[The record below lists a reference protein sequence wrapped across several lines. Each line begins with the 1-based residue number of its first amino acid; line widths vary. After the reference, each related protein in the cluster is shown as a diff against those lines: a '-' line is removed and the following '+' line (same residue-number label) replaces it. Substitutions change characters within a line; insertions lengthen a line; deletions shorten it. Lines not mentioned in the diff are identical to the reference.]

1 MVTEALESAE
11 RRMGQSIESLKK
23 ELATIRT
30 GRASSVFLENVMV
43 DYYGAITPLN
53 QLATVMVPQG
63 DLIVVQPWD
72 RQALSMVE
80 KALLKANLGLTP
92 TNDGTVIRLSIPQLT
107 EDRRRD
113 LVKQVKRYL
122 EEGRVAVRNVRRDV
136 MEKLR
141 AMERDKE
148 LSKDEGQRAQNNLQ
162 KYTDFF
168 IGEMETIVAI
178 KETDLMAV

>member
-23 ELATIRT
+23 ELAIIRT
-30 GRASSVFLENVMV
+30 GRASPAFLENVIV
-43 DYYGAITPLN
+43 DYYGALTPLN
-53 QLATVMVPQG
+53 QLATITIPQG
-63 DLIVVQPWD
+63 DLIIVQPWD

-113 LVKQVKRYL
+113 LVKQVKRHL

-148 LSKDEGQRAQNNLQ
+148 LSKDEGQRAQNDLQ
-162 KYTDFF
+162 KRTDFF
-168 IGEMETIVAI
+168 IGEMETIVAN

>member
-1 MVTEALESAE
+1 MVTEALENAE
-11 RRMGQSIESLKK
+11 RRMRQSVESLKK

-30 GRASSVFLENVMV
+30 GRASSAFLENVMV
-43 DYYGAITPLN
+43 DYYGVLTPLN
-53 QLATVMVPQG
+53 QLATITVPQG
-63 DLIVVQPWD
+63 DLIIVQPWD

-113 LVKQVKRYL
+113 LVKQVKRHL

-148 LSKDEGQRAQNNLQ
+148 LSKDEAQRAQNDLQ
-162 KYTDFF
+162 KHPRLGDQSML
-168 IGEMETIVAI
+168 GQR
-178 KETDLMAV
+178 

>member
-11 RRMGQSIESLKK
+11 RRMRQSVESLKK

-30 GRASSVFLENVMV
+30 GRASSTFLENVMV
-43 DYYGAITPLN
+43 DYYGVLTPLN
-53 QLATVMVPQG
+53 QLATITVPQG
-63 DLIVVQPWD
+63 DLIIVQPWD

-113 LVKQVKRYL
+113 LVKQVKRHL

-148 LSKDEGQRAQNNLQ
+148 LSKDEAQRAQNDLQ
-162 KYTDFF
+162 KHTDFF
-168 IGEMETIVAI
+168 ISEMETIVAT